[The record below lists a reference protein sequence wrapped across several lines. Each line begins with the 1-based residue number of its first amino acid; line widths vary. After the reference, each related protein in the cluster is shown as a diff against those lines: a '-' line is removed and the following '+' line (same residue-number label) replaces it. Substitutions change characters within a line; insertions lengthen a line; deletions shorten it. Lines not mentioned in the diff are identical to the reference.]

1 MAKIQTP
8 KLQIF
13 TPPTPPSIG
22 PGDTSAVARLCSR
35 FPGIAWLMTT
45 VLRGMMMLF
54 NVPTSTIQSYSAWSV
69 AFQTGILHPPRG
81 REREAFLRL
90 GRLSRVRIVC
100 TLMAAYVRSQSVR
113 INENSEE
120 IYPQQADDVEK
131 IEASLLKAKAMA
143 DDTSMRADRL
153 SGAPGMWGPYAN
165 EVMRCMAE
173 IQYSLSR
180 IEPQGK
186 RKRGDR
192 RELLAAISLSTLRA
206 TVTFAGVRLKKRQ
219 VEQIE
224 QLKRTGFDR
233 WTGRLLQRILGV
245 VDAQEMQP
253 VIAWICVAEK
263 ASGMKMPRTE
273 KALRDELDRDQSPT
287 PLWRQ
292 VQEHVKRM
300 RGK

>member
-1 MAKIQTP
+1 MARIQAP
-8 KLQIF
+8 KLHVF
-13 TPPTPPSIG
+13 TPSTPPSIA
-22 PGDTSAVARLCSR
+22 PGDTPAVARLCSR
-35 FPGIAWLMTT
+35 FPGVAWLITV

-90 GRLSRVRIVC
+90 GRLSRVRIAC
-100 TLMAAYVRSQSVR
+100 TLLAAYVRSQSVR
-113 INENSEE
+113 IMEHSEE

-131 IEASLLKAKAMA
+131 IKASLLKAREMV
-143 DDTSMRADRL
+143 DDTYMRANRL
-153 SGAPGMWGPYAN
+153 SCAPGMWGPYAS
-165 EVMRCMAE
+165 EVMRRMAE

-180 IEPQGK
+180 IEPQGM

-192 RELLAAISLSTLRA
+192 KELLAAISLSTLRA
-206 TVTFAGVRLKKRQ
+206 AVTFAGVRLKKRQ
-219 VEQIE
+219 IEQI
-224 QLKRTGFDR
+224 KRTSFDR
-233 WTGRLLQRILGV
+233 WTGRLLQRILGD

-300 RGK
+300 WGK

>member
-131 IEASLLKAKAMA
+131 IESKGDGRRHIHACRSPLRRARHVGAIRERGNALYGR
-143 DDTSMRADRL
+143 DT
-153 SGAPGMWGPYAN
+153 
-165 EVMRCMAE
+165 VF
-173 IQYSLSR
+173 
-180 IEPQGK
+180 
-186 RKRGDR
+186 
-192 RELLAAISLSTLRA
+192 
-206 TVTFAGVRLKKRQ
+206 TFA
-219 VEQIE
+219 
-224 QLKRTGFDR
+224 D
-233 WTGRLLQRILGV
+233 
-245 VDAQEMQP
+245 
-253 VIAWICVAEK
+253 
-263 ASGMKMPRTE
+263 
-273 KALRDELDRDQSPT
+273 
-287 PLWRQ
+287 
-292 VQEHVKRM
+292 
-300 RGK
+300 